1 MSSPTEYVP
10 PIVATGGRVG
20 GVGGVGGRGGQ
31 CGGVGEGG

>member
-20 GVGGVGGRGGQ
+20 Q
-31 CGGVGEGG
+31 CGGEGINVEEGGG